1 MNRQI
6 IDLLKEAE
14 NNCNAAEETK
24 NVVFLRV
31 AREQV
36 QDAIKL
42 AEVEN
47 A

>member
-1 MNRQI
+1 MDHQI
-6 IDLLKEAE
+6 IDLLKQAE
-14 NNCNAAEETK
+14 LNCNAAEETK

-42 AEVEN
+42 AENEH
-47 A
+47 